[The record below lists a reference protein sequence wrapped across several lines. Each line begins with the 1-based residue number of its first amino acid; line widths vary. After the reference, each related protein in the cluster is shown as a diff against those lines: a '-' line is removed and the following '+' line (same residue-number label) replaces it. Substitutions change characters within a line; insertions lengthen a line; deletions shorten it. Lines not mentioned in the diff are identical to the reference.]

1 MPSKS
6 AAVALKVIVW
16 PRAGVASEIVKLAVG
31 SAFWTVTCSV
41 TAAVPLAE
49 SVTVSVTVL
58 APSAVAA
65 AYAWATFAPLPVV
78 PSPKSHA

>member
-6 AAVALKVIVW
+6 AAVALKAIVW

-31 SAFWTVTCSV
+31 GAFWTVTWSV
-41 TAAVPLAE
+41 TTVVALAE

-58 APSAVAA
+58 APRAVLAG
-65 AYAWATFAPLPVV
+65 
-78 PSPKSHA
+78 